1 MSKESRR
8 EPSLELQRQ
17 IDESIAARNSNNRC
31 GTPTLHGDSTL
42 ESSCRN
48 ANNATVAGSD
58 NWADPGMPPAGSR
71 FEYLNPPADITLH
84 AWGDDLPQSLTNLAV
99 CMFGYMTSL
108 DSIAINKTQS
118 LDHGSNVTAQG
129 HDLHSFL
136 YSFLDEWL
144 FNFHDSGFVPKELEV
159 SEFRKDVWRMV
170 SSGKGE
176 IMDIKRHPQGTEV
189 KAITYSGM
197 RVEDREGRCDVY
209 VVVDI

>member
-1 MSKESRR
+1 M
-8 EPSLELQRQ
+8 
-17 IDESIAARNSNNRC
+17 D
-31 GTPTLHGDSTL
+31 H
-42 ESSCRN
+42 
-48 ANNATVAGSD
+48 
-58 NWADPGMPPAGSR
+58 
-71 FEYLNPPADITLH
+71 PADIILH

-108 DSIAINKTQS
+108 DSIAIDKTQS

-129 HDLHSFL
+129 HDLHSFI

-159 SEFRKDVWRMV
+159 SEFSRDVWRMV

-197 RVEDREGRCDVY
+197 HVEDREGRCDVY